1 MEKRVQ
7 KSNDLVSTGC
17 FETSSA
23 KLLLCQVV
31 VWQVPDMAS
40 VKFSRSLLSF
50 NRSVT

>member
-40 VKFSRSLLSF
+40 FLGHCCHLTEV
-50 NRSVT
+50 